1 MGLVFPAE
9 LPQEIPPTRTDTL
22 RFFVAKRPFLRPPSG
37 DRTINKKL
45 FVGNLSY
52 NTGEARLREFFAEVG
67 PILHV
72 SIPADRESG
81 RPRGFAFIEFQTAED
96 ARAALDLLDGR
107 ELDGRKL
114 RLSEADRSRKGPGRP
129 KPQAEEDDD
138 FRVRHGFEDAW
149 EQERADAAGRGRGRD
164 GWRSLRGTKRSL

>member
-1 MGLVFPAE
+1 MGLVFRAE
-9 LPQEIPPTRTDTL
+9 LPQEIPANQDGHPS
-22 RFFVAKRPFLRPPSG
+22 FVVAKRLPLRPPSG

-52 NTGEARLREFFAEVG
+52 NTGEARLREFFAEAG

-81 RPRGFAFIEFQTAED
+81 RPRGFAFVEFQTAED

-114 RLSEADRSRKGPGRP
+114 RLSEADRARKSPSRP
-129 KPQAEEDDD
+129 KQQTEEDGE
-138 FRVRHGFEDAW
+138 FHVRHGFEDVW
-149 EQERADAAGRGRGRD
+149 EQERGDAAGRRGRD